1 MQCKKELSSGAR
13 CMYIY
18 IERVTEILTPQ
29 CARSVSGVAG
39 SAGKSAD
46 TVRGS

>member
-1 MQCKKELSSGAR
+1 MQCKEELNNGAR
-13 CMYIY
+13 CMDIY

-39 SAGKSAD
+39 SVGKSAD
-46 TVRGS
+46 MVQGS